1 MDHLPNE
8 LLSSIF
14 QYLERHDLI
23 EASAVCIK
31 WYSIIWTDIFCS
43 KINKT
48 NNLFYDKDWLLK
60 TYYKHFQRF
69 RESVYCECIGF
80 LPGEKISVIDTEI
93 LVECFIQYFLFVY
106 GHIFGFVLGLNRT
119 LKHVN
124 FVQSYKLETLRLL
137 TILIKSLYL
146 ILEGCFLYVLIQR
159 QFIFLKFL
167 FLFMW
172 DLVEANRDQTLKEIL
187 VCYSMKR

>member
-1 MDHLPNE
+1 MDHLPKE

-14 QYLERHDLI
+14 QYLKTHDLI

-31 WYSIIWTDIFCS
+31 WTDIFCS

-60 TYYKHFQRF
+60 TYYKQFQRF
-69 RESVYCECIGF
+69 RDSVYWECIGF
-80 LPGEKISVIDTEI
+80 LPSEKIPVIDTEI
-93 LVECFIQYFLFVY
+93 LVEFFIQYFLFVY

-137 TILIKSLYL
+137 TILIKSLFV
-146 ILEGCFLYVLIQR
+146 ILEACFLYVLIQR
-159 QFIFLKFL
+159 
-167 FLFMW
+167 
-172 DLVEANRDQTLKEIL
+172 
-187 VCYSMKR
+187 